1 MRTIVSVILMLLFGT
16 SHSIAQTM
24 DDEPVLMGR
33 SYYNSQDFDKA
44 LSYYNKADKL
54 LMEENDLSNYTMSA
68 FFMQN
73 HDKALE
79 VAMYGLTRHPH
90 HVVFNRMAF
99 FNLTELKRYDEAL
112 QYANALFDICDSTT
126 LTWFDYT
133 YYGNAYVGTKQIDK
147 AIEMYEKALAHEDL
161 DNKSKHAG
169 VVKLISDAYKAK
181 ENYPIAIKYYKEYLA
196 NIDTPTANDLAGLAA
211 LHIERA
217 NTLKDWD
224 EKNAVLTEAD
234 SVYASLV
241 SKHENAIEYA
251 TFMRARVNAQM
262 DPDSK
267 LGLAK
272 PYYEKLIE
280 LIEPRAEKDAT
291 ERARIIEAYRYMIA
305 YNFIVKEDK
314 DAAKAFATKLQAID
328 PENEVAK
335 QILESK

>member
-1 MRTIVSVILMLLFGT
+1 MRTIVSVILMLFFGT
-16 SHSIAQTM
+16 SHSIAQTI
-24 DDEPVLMGR
+24 DDEPALIGR
-33 SYYNSQDFDKA
+33 RYYNSQDFGKA
-44 LSYYNKADKL
+44 LSYYDKADKF

-112 QYANALFDICDSTT
+112 QYANALFNICDSTA

-133 YYGNAYVGTKQIDK
+133 YYGKAYVGAKQIDK
-147 AIEMYEKALAHEDL
+147 AIEMYEQALAHEDL

-181 ENYPIAIKYYKEYLA
+181 ENYPVAIKFYKEYLA
-196 NIDTPTANDLAGLAA
+196 NIDSPTATDLAGLAA
-211 LHIERA
+211 LHVERA
-217 NTLKDWD
+217 NTLKDSD

-234 SVYASLV
+234 SVYASLA
-241 SKHENAIEYA
+241 SKHENAVEYA

-262 DPDSK
+262 KLDAK

-272 PYYEKLIE
+272 PHYEKIIE
-280 LIEPRAEKDAT
+280 LIEPLEEKDDT
-291 ERARIIEAYRYMIA
+291 QRARLVESYHYMIA
-305 YNFIVKEDK
+305 YNINVNGNKE
-314 DAAKAFATKLQAID
+314 AAVAFATKLQAID
-328 PENEVAK
+328 PENEIAK
-335 QILESK
+335 QVLESK